1 MNLELTEE
9 QKLLRDSVRAFARE
23 QILPKAEEIDHK
35 GVFPQEQFEAMAEM
49 GLMGIAVPE
58 EWGGAGM
65 DNVAYAIAI
74 EEISAGCGSCG
85 VITSVNNSLVCDPL
99 MRFGTEAQ
107 KEQWLRPIAAGQ
119 KIGCYALSEPGT
131 GSDGRSGNGCS

>member
-65 DNVAYAIAI
+65 DN
-74 EEISAGCGSCG
+74 AGLWPAGLRDGPSG
-85 VITSVNNSLVCDPL
+85 AWRASTIRRIGWSRTGAVQRRI
-99 MRFGTEAQ
+99 RGAGT
-107 KEQWLRPIAAGQ
+107 
-119 KIGCYALSEPGT
+119 
-131 GSDGRSGNGCS
+131 